1 MSQSSAPQP
10 PPVPGGAGAN
20 ATGASGTPDG
30 GGKKPKRRV
39 LVIVIA
45 VVVVL
50 IAAAVGGFLY
60 WKHTQNTAQQ
70 ASPEQSETQPKKD
83 SGAAT
88 PKKKTETKP
97 TKPKVSEVSMTD
109 FRCGSD
115 GTRDKWDWSGGAL
128 VSAMVSCADDGYATD
143 GETSSNG
150 SQSGDE
156 GEYSFG
162 LWTPALEKSKVIHV
176 SMLKSGEK
184 EEAAPTVAATYGDDP
199 AVFVIYAVKTKAV
212 GTTPETVHLYAH
224 EVNVEKGTLGKRID
238 LKTEEDNLI
247 DRDQDYRYAV
257 IGQSDTRVAV
267 QKTWR
272 TTEKFTVNDG
282 ESSRDIDHAQ
292 IMALTRGK
300 SEATTLQTFQDK
312 GEVVSDSGG
321 YQSID
326 MTEFEVDG
334 IGVYDTYAVAE
345 QGPKSKTYHLYAI
358 DGDKKLVD
366 VPDTY
371 CGSEYGCGVDRIRRV
386 GDDHWLFDDWMVDA
400 TGAATSVAS
409 IVGVDEDAGLDLDQ
423 FADGTVYVQSN
434 YDQDGNNAKRVFL
447 IDDDLK
453 ATEVLDKDRW
463 NRLLLS
469 DGGFEGINYLTGE
482 IYVKT
487 TDEQITVNR
496 KGKAVGSY
504 DELPYAADDD
514 SPDHTHM
521 TWMLFRQSDDNGDV
535 YTVTLGQEPGQP
547 APDDAEDAE

>member
-1 MSQSSAPQP
+1 M
-10 PPVPGGAGAN
+10 
-20 ATGASGTPDG
+20 TGSSGTPGVGAPAVPGIPGATGDTPG

-60 WKHTQNTAQQ
+60 WKHTQDTAQQ
-70 ASPEQSETQPKKD
+70 ASPEQSETQSKKND
-83 SGAAT
+83 GATT
-88 PKKKTETKP
+88 PKKKTTTKP
-97 TKPKVSEVSMTD
+97 TKPKVSEVAMTD
-109 FRCGSD
+109 FRCGSN
-115 GTRDKWDWSGGAL
+115 GTREWNWSGGAL
-128 VSAMVSCADDGYATD
+128 VSTMVSCADDGYATD

-184 EEAAPTVAATYGDDP
+184 EETAPTVAATYGDDP

-272 TTEKFTVNDG
+272 TQGRFTVNDG

-358 DGDKKLVD
+358 DGNKKIVD

-371 CGSEYGCGVDRIRRV
+371 CGNEYGCGVSRIRRV

-409 IVGVDEDAGLDLDQ
+409 IVGVDEDAGLHLDQ

-453 ATEVLDKDRW
+453 AAEVLDKDRW

-504 DELPYAADDD
+504 DDLPYVADDD

-521 TWMLFRQSDDNGDV
+521 TWMLFRQSGDNGDI

-547 APDDAEDAE
+547 APDDAEDTE